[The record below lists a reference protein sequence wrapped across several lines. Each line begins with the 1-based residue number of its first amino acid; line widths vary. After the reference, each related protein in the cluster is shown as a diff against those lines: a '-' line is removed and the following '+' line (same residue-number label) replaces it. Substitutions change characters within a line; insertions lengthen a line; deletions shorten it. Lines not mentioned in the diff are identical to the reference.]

1 MLTPAQLNEKPAGS
15 LPVHPGGSLGRKQG
29 EQHRLKGMISGK
41 QPGTPAPPGP
51 GPPVGSAHWLGLNR
65 PVDAAGRRESPIP
78 LKSLSKHD
86 VCFLLQEAE
95 SWTQAALVLGSGH
108 FQCHLVPPATTRSS
122 PGAQGCSEGP
132 TQPPKP
138 DAVLSHL
145 PVGLGCSEEF
155 RDLGEHSFKEA
166 SKKGGRRAG
175 F

>member
-1 MLTPAQLNEKPAGS
+1 MLTPAQLNDKPAGS
-15 LPVHPGGSLGRKQG
+15 LPVHPGDSLGSKQG

-65 PVDAAGRRESPIP
+65 PVDAAGRRESQIP

-86 VCFLLQEAE
+86 ACFLLQEAE

-108 FQCHLVPPATTRSS
+108 FQCHLVPPASSWRRPLLTPREGAAGGCQALPMRSS

-138 DAVLSHL
+138 DAVVESPPSGPWLQ
-145 PVGLGCSEEF
+145 
-155 RDLGEHSFKEA
+155 
-166 SKKGGRRAG
+166 
-175 F
+175 